1 MVLNWLQETIF
12 GKSDPG
18 QTSDL
23 VIEPGGAP
31 VGGSGKIGT
40 PRWVEGNL
48 LDKNSMSVYGPH
60 KGMFYK
66 PGEGLY
72 FTDNNANPLWE
83 DHLKRQNDIKDI
95 MNQDQTYTS
104 KNDRIMKPMELEN
117 VTKDGIYVPEVK
129 DDVSK
134 FYGERFDGDLEVMN
148 QRGYRHRQNK
158 TTPEEPPFMIGDWL
172 PNTLNDMDNATY
184 HFTLY
189 VDNKQFV
196 NRGIY
201 ENQGVIIAETGS
213 TTYFHIDNVEI
224 ASPTGGSHAVTNLAP
239 EITFTLT
246 EPNGAAFFPKL
257 MAICESKGIDAV
269 SEAGYALELRFKG
282 RDKITGDPKMSTQT
296 WVYNLAV
303 TDVQTKHGIDG
314 STYNFRSVHLANTAA
329 KASWNNPNETITVT
343 QCSTLGEAMKGLETQ
358 LNKYHN
364 RKALQSASKPDT
376 VKIEFDKGTEGWAS
390 WKMLPPTGSSTNTNK
405 PAKSDWTLD
414 AGSSVKDFMTKLIL
428 HTKEMEDRLD
438 TAGVDIKIDTRE
450 KLDHVKDFYIKYF
463 KIKTD
468 VEIGMLW
475 NDAQKKFNEDCTYS
489 ICPFNEPPPEKQARY
504 EQVADSVKIQKQ
516 KLARIKELNLMSKRY
531 DYLHTGLNTEVLQF
545 DATLDMAFFQPEVA
559 YAGRTSYNV
568 KAKEADVP
576 EDPSDIPDPS
586 SEQAQLSRL
595 QKQIN
600 DQLKIRT
607 DAGQKEQALLSRRDT
622 IMEGLNRRLEAGES
636 LSIPIDVLRLETE
649 AEEQRAIRIE
659 ADALLDQLSEQKADR
674 LAKQYADSIG
684 MGDTVDERQYLG
696 DIQGYKANNVTR
708 KYLPTFAKRVN
719 QTSNSSLREVA
730 KQNLENI
737 SRDLLNIEIG
747 IKGDPYWLGPP
758 SSKSGYTSTG
768 SSSFEIND
776 TELVDYDIGPP
787 VFLFNMSF
795 PDPEHG
801 SKPYFNKLYAG
812 VYKTMTVIH
821 QFRAGQFT
829 QFLTGVRDTSITS
842 VNVMMLVAALKP
854 TLVGKGEAV
863 KPSIGTDDEGL
874 NDVTGDGA
882 TVAPAGSVPASVS
895 GREQQVMDR
904 LINHHGLTPAQA
916 AGIVGN
922 LNKESA
928 LKTGARNPGDGND
941 GSDSIGIAQWNSTR
955 AQNLKDFAAARGIS
969 HLDLNTQADF
979 IMHELKGGGAYGG
992 GSEGGAWNR
1001 LKNATNEQE
1010 AAEAFTYYERFK
1022 DYNVAGN
1029 HETKSRKSQSSRIL
1043 NEYYNKAQ
1051 ENNIGLG

>member
-1 MVLNWLQETIF
+1 MVLNWLF
-12 GKSDPG
+12 GKSDSG
-18 QTSDL
+18 TTTDQQYIND
-23 VIEPGGAP
+23 
-31 VGGSGKIGT
+31 GSNSG
-40 PRWVEGNL
+40 RWVEGNL
-48 LDKNSMSVYGPH
+48 LDKNNISIYGPH
-60 KGMFYK
+60 KGMMYD
-66 PGEGLY
+66 PGNNFY
-72 FTDNNANPLWE
+72 FTDDNANPLWE
-83 DHLKRQNDIKDI
+83 QWRRDQQEVNDI
-95 MNQDQTYTS
+95 MNQDQTYTP
-104 KNDRIMKPMELEN
+104 KNDRIQPADLEN
-117 VTKDGIYVPEVK
+117 VTDDGIYVPDLPNEK
-129 DDVSK
+129 DVSHL
-134 FYGERFDGDLEVMN
+134 YGERFDGDLEVMN
-148 QRGYRHRQNK
+148 QRGFRHRQNK

-189 VDNKQFV
+189 IDNKQFV
-196 NRGIY
+196 NRGLY

-257 MAICESKGIDAV
+257 MAICEAKGIDAV
-269 SEAGYALELRFKG
+269 AEAGYALELRFKG
-282 RDKITGDPKMSTQT
+282 RDKITGDPKMSKQT

-343 QCSTLGEAMKGLETQ
+343 QCSTLGEAMKGLEEQ

-364 RKALQSASKPDT
+364 RKALQSSSKPDT
-376 VKIEFDKGTEGWAS
+376 VKIEFDEGTEGWAS

-405 PAKSDWTLD
+405 PEKSDWTLD

-463 KIKTD
+463 KIKTS

-475 NDAQKKFNEDCTYS
+475 NNAQKKFNEDCTYS

-504 EQVADSVKIQKQ
+504 EQIADSVKIQKQ
-516 KLARIKELNLMSKRY
+516 KLARIKELNLMTKRY

-559 YAGRTSYNV
+559 YGGRTSYNV
-568 KAKEADVP
+568 KAKEADIP

-586 SEQAQLSRL
+586 SEAAILGRL

-607 DAGQKEQALLSRRDT
+607 EAGQKEQELLARRDT
-622 IMEGLNRRLEAGES
+622 IMEGLNRRLESGES
-636 LSIPIDVLRLETE
+636 GMQIPIDVLKLETE
-649 AEEQRAIRIE
+649 AKKQRAIRLE
-659 ADALLDQLSEQKADR
+659 ADALLDQLSDQKADR
-674 LAKQYADSIG
+674 LSQSYADSIG
-684 MGDTVDERQYLG
+684 IGDSTERQYLG

-719 QTSNSSLREVA
+719 QSNNSSLREVA
-730 KQNLENI
+730 KQNLENTGG
-737 SRDLLNIEIG
+737 DMLNIEIG
-747 IKGDPYWLGPP
+747 IRGDPYWLGPP
-758 SSKSGYTSTG
+758 SSKTGYTSTG
-768 SSSFEIND
+768 SNSFEIND

-787 VFLFNMSF
+787 IFLFNMSF

-829 QFLTGVRDTSITS
+829 QFLTGVRDTSITTT
-842 VNVMMLVAALKP
+842 NVMMLVAALKP

-863 KPSIGTDDEGL
+863 KPSSETGDEGL
-874 NDVTGDGA
+874 NDVAGDGA
-882 TVAPAGSVPASVS
+882 TVAPAGEVPATVS

-904 LINHHGLTPAQA
+904 LINEHGLTPAQA

-928 LKTGARNPGDGND
+928 LRTGARNPGDGND

-955 AQNLKDFAAARGIS
+955 ADNLKAFAANRGVS

-979 IMHELKGGGAYGG
+979 IMHELKGSGAYGG
-992 GSEGGAWNR
+992 GSESGAWNR
-1001 LKNATNEQE
+1001 LKNATNEQA